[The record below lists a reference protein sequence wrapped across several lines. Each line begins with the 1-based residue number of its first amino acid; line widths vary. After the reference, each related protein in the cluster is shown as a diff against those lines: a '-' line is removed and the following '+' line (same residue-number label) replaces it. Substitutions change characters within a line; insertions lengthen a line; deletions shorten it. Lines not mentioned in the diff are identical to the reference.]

1 MQFDKNC
8 RLKAELTQR
17 HPRVHTDSL
26 DIEADSKIRTLH
38 LTPKRNL
45 S

>member
-8 RLKAELTQR
+8 SLKAELTQR
-17 HPRVHTDSL
+17 HPRVHAASL
-26 DIEADSKIRTLH
+26 DIEAFAKTHTPH
-38 LTPKRNL
+38 LTPKHNL